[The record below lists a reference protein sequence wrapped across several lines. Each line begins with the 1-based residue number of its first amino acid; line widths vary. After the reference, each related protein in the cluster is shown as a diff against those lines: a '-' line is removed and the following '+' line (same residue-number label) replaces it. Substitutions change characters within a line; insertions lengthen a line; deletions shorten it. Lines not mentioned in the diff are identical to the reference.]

1 MQIEVPSLG
10 SRSIFSKAERIDSYL
25 RVLNALMLR
34 DMRTRFAGSYW
45 GYLVQVLWP
54 VAHMFIIACAM
65 TFRHVPPP
73 FGDSTMVFAATGA
86 IPALAFQYI
95 SREIMKG
102 ILTNKPLTYYPQVRT
117 LDVMFSRVLVEIV
130 SSFLG
135 VMLIFSVL
143 MAFGLNPIP
152 VDPVTAICG
161 YLCAIALGIGVGTI
175 NVAIVQVFP
184 GWMLGYIGI
193 GILLYMASGVLFMP
207 SELPEQIYAYM
218 KWNPVLQL
226 VEWVRLGYDP
236 SLPITI
242 DYVYLFLWV
251 SCTLSLGLTLE
262 RTIGRRGGA

>member
-1 MQIEVPSLG
+1 MQLEIPSLG
-10 SRSIFSKAERIDSYL
+10 PRSIFSKAERIDSYL

-54 VAHMFIIACAM
+54 VAHMFIIATAM
-65 TFRHVPPP
+65 AFRHVPPP

-102 ILTNKPLTYYPQVRT
+102 IMQNKPLTYYPQVRT

-135 VMLIFSVL
+135 VMLILTILFAL
-143 MAFGLNPIP
+143 GLNPIP
-152 VDPVTAICG
+152 KDITTAICG
-161 YLCAIALGIGVGTI
+161 YLSAIALGIGVGTV
-175 NVAIVQVFP
+175 NVAIIQVFP
-184 GWMLGYIGI
+184 GWLLGYIGI
-193 GILLYMASGVLFMP
+193 GILLYIASGVMFLASDF
-207 SELPEQIYAYM
+207 PEQIYYYL
-218 KWNPVLQL
+218 KWNPILQL

-236 SLPITI
+236 TLPITI
-242 DYVYLFLWV
+242 DYIYLFLWIFG
-251 SCTLSLGLTLE
+251 SLSLGLALE
-262 RTIGRRGGA
+262 RTIGRRGSA